1 MFPDGGISA
10 IGQWTCLLGTQP
22 SHIELVSTECL
33 SPGPAVQYAT
43 HNHYMKCTVLKQSYS
58 NLDSNY
64 FLLGLE
70 GAETV
75 LDNTPD
81 NLKIVEKEK
90 RNGTIEL

>member
-1 MFPDGGISA
+1 MFPDSGISA
-10 IGQWTCLLGTQP
+10 IGQWTRLLGTQP

-33 SPGPAVQYAT
+33 SPGPVVQYAT
-43 HNHYMKCTVLKQSYS
+43 CNRYTIVHGFRQSH
-58 NLDSNY
+58 SNY

-81 NLKIVEKEK
+81 NLKK
-90 RNGTIEL
+90 RNVMDL